1 MNKSLHLLVAVAM
14 TGALFSLTTGCAPAS
29 APISYHSLV
38 AADPAPRASVP
49 QESRMALMVGPVS
62 IPDLLKNSQIATGG
76 SGGRYRLSEQHR
88 WAGEVDREFA
98 RAIAEQLVRGLNT
111 EQVSLYPAGQYLEP
125 KLQIVLDV
133 VAMDGELGKEAK
145 LDVRWSLVDPKS
157 KTALLTRRTALA
169 EQPADSGYD
178 AWIEAQRRNIAKLG
192 QEIATAI
199 RARR

>member
-1 MNKSLHLLVAVAM
+1 MNKSLHLLVAVA
-14 TGALFSLTTGCAPAS
+14 GVLFALAAGCAPAS
-29 APISYHSLV
+29 APVSYHSLV
-38 AADPAPRASVP
+38 AADPAPHVSAP
-49 QESRMALMVGPVS
+49 QESRMALVVGPVS

-76 SGGRYRLSEQHR
+76 TGGRYRLSEQHR

-98 RAIAEQLVRGLNT
+98 RAIAEQLVRGLDT
-111 EQVSLYPAGQYLEP
+111 EQVSLYPAGQYLQP

-133 VAMDGELGKEAK
+133 VAMEGELGKEAK

-157 KTALLTRRTALA
+157 KTALLTRRTTLA

-192 QEIATAI
+192 KEIAAAI
-199 RARR
+199 RASR